1 MQLYTGNAIHKLR
14 FDWKYVFFTSSIFD
28 FVFVLFC
35 FAFFFVFVFEG
46 GRGMG
51 GGGGVGGWGNEINT
65 LGTCYRFP
73 HP

>member
-51 GGGGVGGWGNEINT
+51 GGAEG
-65 LGTCYRFP
+65 
-73 HP
+73 